1 MEEKQRT
8 PSQNRSLHKYCT
20 ELADVLNE
28 HGITI
33 RQLFAEVEADN
44 TMESVKQLWRT
55 FARMKYGKEST
66 KDLTTSEIQKVF
78 EEVNRH
84 ISQWGLHMPFPSYEN
99 TDEYLK
105 SYETIH

>member
-8 PSQNRSLHKYCT
+8 PKQNKSLHKYCI